1 MEQSINQMP
10 TLVDR
15 TEYIIGLDDQP
26 ILRNLLITQ
35 CYHDLAQAQLTHLF
49 GPTNLDWCHFA
60 TWASKTAGTFIRK
73 DEILQ
78 LLLPKFIRLGEL
90 QNQLD
95 QLNGRLT
102 QLSLTPQKTLNV
114 PELVEKITENISHQI
129 MEGNLKVFAELGP
142 LFAQMIHTFQGSQ
155 SYDQTI
161 LDQVIGPLAE
171 GPTEDG
177 GQDTLKKALTCYYKA
192 MLTANTH
199 ERAQM
204 MLLANGLIGLHEQIR
219 LQSYIAGSLHA
230 PIEDIIDELLRT
242 STTTNENLWVDPII
256 QESMNNIVTEIK
268 KGWAKFATEVMMTM
282 KVPNEILY
290 LGRDLPALPRKSL
303 YPPDLA
309 TADLPELKTF
319 VSQFARKAL
328 WLEKIKHWG
337 RNVLVTLGLRQPVAP
352 FSGADDWTDLKQRM
366 NYIVTLFR
374 SRQQEPAL
382 TEPPF
387 SETQHRAILDGQ
399 IPPGPL

>member
-1 MEQSINQMP
+1 MEHSVYQLP
-10 TLVDR
+10 TLADR

-73 DEILQ
+73 DEILMR
-78 LLLPKFIRLGEL
+78 LLQIFVDMTEL

-95 QLNGRLT
+95 QLNRRLN
-102 QLSLTPQKTLNV
+102 QLSFSPQKPLDL
-114 PELVEKITENISHQI
+114 PKLLDKISQNISDQI
-129 MEGNLKVFAELGP
+129 MEGNLKVFSELGP
-142 LFAQMIHTFQGSQ
+142 LFAQMIHIFQGSQ
-155 SYDQTI
+155 SFDQTI
-161 LDQVIGPLAE
+161 LNQLITPLAE
-171 GPTEDG
+171 GPSEDG
-177 GQDTLKKALTCYYKA
+177 GQDNLKQALTCYYQA
-192 MLTANTH
+192 MFISNTR

-204 MLLANGLIGLHEQIR
+204 MLLANGLIGFHEQIR

-230 PIEDIIDELLRT
+230 PIEDIIDEFLQT
-242 STTTNENLWVDPII
+242 SSIPNETLWVDPVI
-256 QESMNNIVTEIK
+256 QEAKNNIVAEVK
-268 KGWAKFATEVMMTM
+268 KGWSKFATEAMMTM

-303 YPPDLA
+303 YPPDLSNV
-309 TADLPELKTF
+309 DLPELKTF
-319 VSQFARKAL
+319 ASQFARKAL
-328 WLEKIKHWG
+328 WLERLKQLG
-337 RNVLVTLGLRQPVAP
+337 RTVLVKLGLRQEAAP
-352 FSGADDWTDLKQRM
+352 FSGADDWTDLIQRM

-374 SRQQEPAL
+374 SRQQEQTL
-382 TEPPF
+382 MEPPF
-387 SETQHRAILDGQ
+387 SEAQHRAILEGK